1 MSKLVHTSEQT
12 IQMMRS
18 SILGYSVGMDPR
30 YRVSPHHRLMGTVL
44 QEAFEGKYNR
54 LMIFMPP
61 RHGKSELTSK
71 KAPSYFMGRWP
82 HRKIITASHTA
93 QLAAS
98 FGGHVRDMI
107 KDPLHTAV
115 WGPDAALDPST
126 TAKDDFK
133 LIGKGEYTA
142 VGVGGTPIGK
152 GADLFVI
159 DDPFK
164 SREEAESPTQRTK
177 VKDWYTSAVYSRL
190 EGDGIIV
197 LMHQRW
203 HEDDLAGWLL
213 REHAQEDWKVV
224 NLPAI
229 CMDPTSDPLGR
240 VAGEALWHERYDE
253 RRLYKISRAVGA
265 RDWLSMYQQTPRN
278 GDGDEFKRDF
288 LRFYQRPAVEIASNM
303 TIYILVDAASS
314 KKKTS
319 DLTAMVVI
327 GIGADGNKYLLDAV
341 RDRLKLSERA
351 KKLFE
356 LHRKWRP
363 RYVGYEQYGQMADI
377 EHMLSVM
384 ENENYRFNITPLGG
398 RMRKEERIRRLLPD
412 LENSHWWFPEQLWY
426 KTVDGK
432 MVDVIDTM
440 IEVEM
445 LPFPVGRNDDLID
458 ALSRIYDTEIVKPRG
473 GGNRTGASKGG
484 PRPY

>member
-1 MSKLVHTSEQT
+1 MLEASQASERT
-12 IQMMRS
+12 IHMMRS

-30 YRVSPHHRLMGTVL
+30 YRVSPHHRLMGTAL
-44 QEAFEGKYNR
+44 QEAFEGKHNR

-71 KAPSYFMGRWP
+71 KAPAYFMGRWP
-82 HRKIITASHTA
+82 QRKIIAASHTA

-107 KDPLHTAV
+107 KDPLHLAV
-115 WGPDAALDPST
+115 WGPQSALDPST

-142 VGVGGTPIGK
+142 LGVGGTPIGK

-164 SREEAESPTQRTK
+164 SREEAESPTQRQK
-177 VKDWYTSAVYSRL
+177 VKDWYTSSVYSRL

-213 REHAQEDWKVV
+213 REHAEEDWKVID
-224 NLPAI
+224 LPAI
-229 CMDPTSDPLGR
+229 CIDPTSDPLGR
-240 VAGEALWHERYDE
+240 LAGEALWPERYDE
-253 RRLYKISRAVGA
+253 ERLFKISRAIGP
-265 RDWLSMYQQTPRN
+265 RDWLSMYQQKPRH

-288 LRFYQRPAVEIASNM
+288 MRYYQRSPAEIAPSL

-314 KKKTS
+314 KKKGS
-319 DLTAMVVI
+319 DLTAMAVI

-341 RDRLKLSERA
+341 RDRLKLTERA
-351 KKLFE
+351 STLMK

-363 RYVGYEQYGQMADI
+363 RSVGYEQYGQMADV
-377 EHMLSVM
+377 EHILTVM
-384 ENENYRFNITPLGG
+384 ESENYRFNITTLGG
-398 RMRKEERIRRLLPD
+398 RMRKEERIRRMLPD
-412 LENSHWWFPEQLWY
+412 LENSGWWFPESLWY

-432 MVDVIDTM
+432 MVDL
-440 IEVEM
+440 IETLIEIEM
-445 LPFPVGRNDDLID
+445 LPFPVARNDDLLD
-458 ALSRIYDTEIVKPRG
+458 ALSRIYDVELVKPRG
-473 GGNRTGASKGG
+473 GNNRAGVSKGG